1 MFWQCNG
8 CLAGV
13 CLARKVSVW
22 PALQAVF
29 VLTGRQNG
37 LHNDGSVCSTKMRVV
52 GSAGLCSFFHLDVA
66 TMGSGGLWSA
76 TV

>member
-13 CLARKVSVW
+13 CLSPSIAASLRFDR
-22 PALQAVF
+22 Q
-29 VLTGRQNG
+29 RQNG
-37 LHNDGSVCSTKMRVV
+37 LHDDGSVCSTRMRVV
-52 GSAGLCSFFHLDVA
+52 GSAGLCSFFPPGCSNYAV
-66 TMGSGGLWSA
+66 GRSGGLWSA